1 MSAVSAATVCLL
13 AAMLA
18 GCGGTPAFGD
28 SAPAASRPYVAQ
40 GASARERAEAIP
52 RREGLARKHEEAG
65 DLPAAALQWHAL
77 TLIAPAD
84 PAYREALERT
94 RGAMRERAVQ
104 RLQQGRR
111 ALERGDLERAT
122 SALLETLYLAPG
134 DEEASQLLRK
144 AERRNM
150 ARIQANHAARM
161 RNLGSDSMSGVPAR
175 PQ

>member
-1 MSAVSAATVCLL
+1 MSALPAATVCLL
-13 AAMLA
+13 GAMLA

-28 SAPAASRPYVAQ
+28 SAPMPSAPYVTE
-40 GASARERAEAIP
+40 GASARERAEAIQ
-52 RREGLARKHEEAG
+52 RRQGQARKYEAAG
-65 DLPAAALQWHAL
+65 DLPAAALQWQAL

-84 PAYREALERT
+84 AAYREALERT
-94 RGAMRERAVQ
+94 RGAMRERAAH
-104 RLQQGRR
+104 RLQEGRR

-122 SALLETLYLAPG
+122 SALLETLSLAPG

-161 RNLGSDSMSGVPAR
+161 RNLGSDSMSGGPAR